1 MTRTRGIARPPFLSA
16 AVVAVSLLL
25 LVSGCGGRKE
35 VRPTPAAPVLP
46 AGPRVAVAPMENR
59 SNDLSASDIIRDA
72 FVEGVARRG
81 YSVMPVPESDRL
93 LRETLGISYGGQLP
107 ATTPAEV
114 CRALGVEGVFYGEVQ
129 EFSKTTTGIYNSVTV
144 SAAFR
149 LYGRDGNLRW
159 QGNDRQVRQDL
170 PRGGQNLGA
179 EIIVNALGNLL
190 LNPMTPYGRRVGGNI
205 AGKLPAGALDNAAR

>member
-1 MTRTRGIARPPFLSA
+1 MTRPIGRSRPALPA
-16 AVVAVSLLL
+16 AAVAVSLLL

-46 AGPRVAVAPMENR
+46 AGPRVAVAPMDNK

-72 FVEGVARRG
+72 FVEGASRRG
-81 YSVMPVPESDRL
+81 YSVVPVAESDRR

-107 ATTPAEV
+107 SATPAEV
-114 CRALGVEGVFYGEVQ
+114 CGALGVEGVFYGDVQ

-149 LYGRDGNLRW
+149 LYDKDGILRW

-170 PRGGQNLGA
+170 PRGGQNLCA
-179 EIIVNALGNLL
+179 EIVVHALGNLL
-190 LNPMTPYGRRVGGNI
+190 LNPLTPYGRRVGENI
-205 AGKLPAGALDNAAR
+205 ARKLPAGALNDAPR